1 MLIRNTRDMVDE
13 NQGVKIV
20 VYGEAG
26 IGKTRL
32 ATTMPYS
39 ILLSAEGGTLSL
51 KNFDVDCIEVL
62 NTLALKEANGWLK
75 SSEASQYTTVIVDS
89 ISKIG
94 DFIFDEEK
102 KNSPRDQRQAYGETA
117 ARLIRLIDYYKTLTR
132 FNVVLLARQ
141 VRYEDGDKIKYTP
154 DLPGKA
160 ATNALLHTFDEAY
173 ALRQGKNQE
182 GKLVRYFQTAPCT
195 QYAAKSRSDSLNS
208 KEPADLYEI
217 IYKITGKLATDP
229 ATESTTEE
237 EAV

>member
-20 VYGEAG
+20 VYGQAG

-32 ATTMPYS
+32 ATTIPYS
-39 ILLSAEGGTLSL
+39 IFFSLEGGTLSL
-51 KNFDVDCIEVL
+51 KNFDVPCIDIS
-62 NTLALKEANGWLK
+62 NTLEFREANIWLK

-89 ISKIG
+89 ISKLG
-94 DFIFDEEK
+94 DWIFEEEK
-102 KNSPRDQRQAYGETA
+102 KNCPRDQRQAYGETA
-117 ARLIRLIDYYKTLTR
+117 ARLIRTIDWYKALPR

-141 VRYEDGDKIKYTP
+141 VRYEDGDTVKYTP

-160 ATNALLHTFDEAY
+160 ATNALSHTFDEVWAM
-173 ALRQGKNQE
+173 RQGKNKE
-182 GKLVRYFQTAPCT
+182 GELVRYLQTAPCT

-208 KEPADLYEI
+208 KEPADLYEV

-229 ATESTTEE
+229 TTESTTEE
-237 EAV
+237 AV